1 MRAAVFY
8 CMRKLTGQAV
18 SRGAGAA
25 GVRKDMEF
33 GKSAAAKKVQRRGVV
48 FIRLPGKAGDEI
60 TRQSAA
66 REVLPKERRPRQ
78 KECGVVLAV
87 HGFQG
92 AVASGLQ
99 REVEMPADLAC
110 RGEAAAEVL
119 GDDGRFQG
127 TEPQAH
133 VSGSCGDRFDE
144 IGKRRGTIQVEAVR
158 RDFDA
163 GDHQFPEALLRK
175 PAGFCRSVIDG
186 HAA

>member
-1 MRAAVFY
+1 MKLALQIFFRGRSNPDVSQLPAQPWFRNPDAKIGVAVAGAASVFLAFKQDLQNLPDACFPERTSGLFRNRLRFMRAAVFY

-78 KECGVVLAV
+78 G
-87 HGFQG
+87 
-92 AVASGLQ
+92 
-99 REVEMPADLAC
+99 
-110 RGEAAAEVL
+110 
-119 GDDGRFQG
+119 GRS
-127 TEPQAH
+127 P
-133 VSGSCGDRFDE
+133 R
-144 IGKRRGTIQVEAVR
+144 
-158 RDFDA
+158 
-163 GDHQFPEALLRK
+163 
-175 PAGFCRSVIDG
+175 
-186 HAA
+186 